1 LRVFPR
7 VENGVTFDDGE
18 LDYRGFP
25 NMTIEYALSD
35 AERAEIE
42 DATAHLRRAGAALG
56 TFVAEPRLL
65 PNGSSLHY
73 QGTMRMGETDDGSCV
88 ADPWSRV
95 WGYSNLLVGGN
106 GLIPTATAV
115 NPTLTSVAIAIRGAR
130 RLATQ
135 LAATDA
141 AIDVATPAPA

>member
-1 LRVFPR
+1 
-7 VENGVTFDDGE
+7 
-18 LDYRGFP
+18 
-25 NMTIEYALSD
+25 MTITYALTD
-35 AERAEIE
+35 AELAEVE
-42 DATAHLRRAGAALG
+42 TATALLRRAGGALG
-56 TFVAEPRLL
+56 AFVAEPRLM

-88 ADPWSRV
+88 ADPWSCV
-95 WGYSNLLVGGN
+95 WGYSNLVVGGN

-141 AIDVATPAPA
+141 ATDVAAPAPA